1 MYNRLMNKRLDY
13 LIKLTFDKEYQ
24 GYVAEVVNLYGCM
37 SQGKT
42 KDEALDNAEK
52 AIKAYMEAL
61 SLEKDSKSEYAKR
74 SVESLVPVLN
84 A

>member
-1 MYNRLMNKRLDY
+1 MKQNKLDY
-13 LIKLTFDKEYQ
+13 LIKLTYDRTYK

-42 KDEALDNAEK
+42 KEEALSNAEK

-61 SLEKDSKSEYAKR
+61 NLDSKNNLTKR
-74 SVESLVPVLN
+74 SVMLDLPQLN

>member
-1 MYNRLMNKRLDY
+1 MTKKLDY
-13 LIKLTFDKEYQ
+13 IIKLTYDKSYK
-24 GYVAEVVNLYGCM
+24 GYVADVVNLYGCM

-42 KDEALDNAEK
+42 KAEALDNVEK

-61 SLEKDSKSEYAKR
+61 NLTKDKNAVFAKR
-74 SVESLVPVLN
+74 SVDTLVPVLN